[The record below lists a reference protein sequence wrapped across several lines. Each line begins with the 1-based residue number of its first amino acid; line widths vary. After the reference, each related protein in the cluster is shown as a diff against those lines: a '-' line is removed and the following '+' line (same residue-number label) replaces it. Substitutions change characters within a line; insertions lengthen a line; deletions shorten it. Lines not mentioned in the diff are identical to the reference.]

1 MDLRVLFALICL
13 SGFFCGTKTEET
25 RSSDVTDLAF
35 RNTDFAINLYRKIS
49 RYHDNNIVISP
60 LSISTSFATLLLAA
74 RDVTRSQIVRGLNLE
89 PLDEDVR
96 VIPELFRE
104 LLRNI
109 SILQQSTALFVHQQF
124 QLEALFS
131 DHMKKYFG
139 GDVITVDF
147 GKTDRSRDII
157 NDYVSTK
164 TGNKVR
170 EMVKSIAPLTQM
182 MLINTIYYKGDWQ
195 RPFNPN
201 STEMGRFYIDKYN
214 VVEVPMMFAE
224 DKFFTTEDAEVG
236 VRVLRLPYRGD
247 AALLIVLPD
256 SSADYTVID
265 DEINAERVFRWIKNM
280 KRVKMEVH
288 LPKFQMEQRY
298 AMHELLPH
306 LGINS
311 VFMDSANLTGL
322 SKDVGVKVSQV
333 MHTAV
338 IAVDETGTTAAS
350 ATSVGITAYSLPAT
364 FRVNRPFFFF
374 LYHEST
380 RSLLFT
386 GRVIDPTKN

>member
-1 MDLRVLFALICL
+1 MDLRVLFAFICL
-13 SGFFCGTKTEET
+13 SGFIYASKTKEN
-25 RSSDVTDLAF
+25 RSPDVTDLAF
-35 RNTDFAINLYRKIS
+35 RNTDFAINLYREIS

-60 LSISTSFATLLLAA
+60 LSISTSFATLLLGA
-74 RDVTRSQIVRGLNLE
+74 RDVTRSQIVRGLNLA
-89 PLDEDVR
+89 PLDEDV
-96 VIPELFRE
+96 IPDLFRD

-131 DHMKKYFG
+131 DHVKKYFG
-139 GDVITVDF
+139 GDVIAVDF

-170 EMVKSIAPLTQM
+170 EMVKSVAPLTQM
-182 MLINTIYYKGDWQ
+182 MLINTNYYKGDWQ
-195 RPFNPN
+195 HPFNPN
-201 STEMGRFYIDKYN
+201 KTELGRFYIDKYN

-224 DKFFTTEDAEVG
+224 DEFFQTQDTEVG
-236 VRVLRLPYRGD
+236 VRILRLPYRGD
-247 AALLIVLPD
+247 AALLIALPD
-256 SSADYTVID
+256 ASADYTVID
-265 DEINAERVFRWIKNM
+265 DEINAERVLRWIKNM
-280 KRVKMEVH
+280 KREKMEVH

-311 VFMDSANLTGL
+311 VFLDSANLTGL
-322 SKDVGVKVSQV
+322 SKDVGVKVTQV

-350 ATSVGITAYSLPAT
+350 ATSVRITAYTLPPI

-374 LYHEST
+374 LFHEST
-380 RSLLFT
+380 RSLLFM